1 MVQVEQ
7 ENSVTQNG
15 KRMKNK
21 KKDGIVLETW
31 VLRKLKISEE
41 YVNLLNSQLDSSR

>member
-1 MVQVEQ
+1 MVQMEQ
-7 ENSVTQNG
+7 ENSVTQNR

>member
-41 YVNLLNSQLDSSR
+41 YVHLLNSQLDSSR